1 MWDTR
6 MRIDKLGV
14 VRRLSLLVVVV
25 VVVVSVRL
33 VSVDPPMMRNL
44 CRMVL
49 LKVE

>member
-1 MWDTR
+1 

-33 VSVDPPMMRNL
+33 VPVDSPWMRTL